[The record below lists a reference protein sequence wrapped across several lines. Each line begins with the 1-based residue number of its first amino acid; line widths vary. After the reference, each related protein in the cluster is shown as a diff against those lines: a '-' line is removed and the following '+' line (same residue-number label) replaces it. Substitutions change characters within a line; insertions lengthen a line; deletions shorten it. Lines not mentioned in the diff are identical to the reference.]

1 MSAAAP
7 VQDLF
12 REPSRVSGSAG
23 AFDGSAPPSLEP
35 LKTPAPTPTPT
46 AGHREGV
53 IATDENKK
61 EQEEEEGGTEG
72 VDSLL
77 RRYVDAAQELL
88 VPAGELASVK
98 ELAFAFQR
106 AASRLLEV
114 RASWGFEMGG

>member
-35 LKTPAPTPTPT
+35 LKTPAPTTPT
-46 AGHREGV
+46 GGRREGV
-53 IATDENKK
+53 ATNEDKK
-61 EQEEEEGGTEG
+61 EEEEGGTEG

-77 RRYVDAAQELL
+77 QRYVDAAQELV
-88 VPAGELASVK
+88 VPEGELASVK
-98 ELAFAFQR
+98 ELAFAFKR
-106 AASRLLEV
+106 AASRLFEV
-114 RASWGFEMGG
+114 RAS